1 MSVIYFLNNWAV
13 FRGKDNAAEELLNK
27 YGVKGIKYKA
37 NRKDAAIGKVSESDP
52 NNYVIFDD
60 KLISIMKKYG
70 IVGPVAVTAQTL
82 SKSNN
87 DEQEGI

>member
-1 MSVIYFLNNWAV
+1 MQLKK
-13 FRGKDNAAEELLNK
+13 GLNK

-37 NRKDAAIGKVSESDP
+37 DRGGINRNKVSPDAK
-52 NNYVIFDD
+52 NYVIFDD
-60 KLISIMKKYG
+60 KIINIMKKYG

-87 DEQEGI
+87 EQDSVNKEPQT